1 MPPTTVRKS
10 RRQRRSQGR
19 VYLLGT
25 LVLVVI
31 VALGWY
37 VYASALSS
45 STIVYAKLNTFQ
57 GVISVELYQSKTPK
71 TVTNFVN
78 LAKSGFYDN
87 LVWHRI
93 VKGFVIQTGD
103 PNTRNGSGD
112 RSSWGTRGSQQT
124 VPLEIDS
131 SLHNNAGYL
140 GMARSSDPNSGSS
153 QFYINLANNNSLDQQ
168 YTVFG
173 KVISGMDAALA
184 LGNVPVNS
192 SDQPINP
199 VYLTS
204 VTISTS

>member
-1 MPPTTVRKS
+1 
-10 RRQRRSQGR
+10 
-19 VYLLGT
+19 
-25 LVLVVI
+25 
-31 VALGWY
+31 
-37 VYASALSS
+37 
-45 STIVYAKLNTFQ
+45 
-57 GVISVELYQSKTPK
+57 
-71 TVTNFVN
+71 VN